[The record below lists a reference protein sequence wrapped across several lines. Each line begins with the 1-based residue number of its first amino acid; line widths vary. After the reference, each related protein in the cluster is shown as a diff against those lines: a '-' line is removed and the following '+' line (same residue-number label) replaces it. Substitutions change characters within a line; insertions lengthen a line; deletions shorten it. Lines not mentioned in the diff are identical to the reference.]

1 MVLVTVVHF
10 VPFTYERGKCD
21 SRLYWNIKSEM
32 SNPMMLQVH
41 LNSRRP
47 GPLQN
52 STTAVDM
59 CCRLHASYF
68 ANVQKSEIVKL
79 FTLLFFFFHWHYVKF
94 CEAVVQKCMYK
105 IPLFVDLRL
114 LQKLWLREG
123 GGTEGDQRKQLI
135 LCLHHRRS
143 RALLRPLFL
152 QIHIFWEP
160 RVTVL
165 YVPLPLRSPSQQ
177 TLVCVCKVNKAW

>member
-21 SRLYWNIKSEM
+21 SPLYWNIKSEM

-123 GGTEGDQRKQLI
+123 GGRGNW
-135 LCLHHRRS
+135 RRS
-143 RALLRPLFL
+143 EETTNTVFASSQVKSAAAAPFPADSHFLRAKSDSAVRP
-152 QIHIFWEP
+152 I
-160 RVTVL
+160 T
-165 YVPLPLRSPSQQ
+165 SPQSQS
-177 TLVCVCKVNKAW
+177 TNISVCV